1 MDNVP
6 GVDDASDARG
16 PLRVVVIG
24 AGIGGLT
31 LARAVQ
37 QLQQLQ
43 VDRHGLVAGGAA
55 CGFVAQTL
63 ADGDHTM
70 ASRSAPSSQPASR
83 HGRRTIEI
91 TVLDDQPEDPA
102 KRSPIRGEI
111 DLGAVCCVSVPAL
124 PWA

>member
-1 MDNVP
+1 MDTVP
-6 GVDDASDARG
+6 GADDASDAHG

-37 QLQQLQ
+37 QLQQ
-43 VDRHGLVAGGAA
+43 VDRP
-55 CGFVAQTL
+55 
-63 ADGDHTM
+63 
-70 ASRSAPSSQPASR
+70 ASRSAAPSQPASG

-102 KRSPIRGEI
+102 KRCPIRGEI
-111 DLGAVCCVSVPAL
+111 DLGAVCCVY
-124 PWA
+124 